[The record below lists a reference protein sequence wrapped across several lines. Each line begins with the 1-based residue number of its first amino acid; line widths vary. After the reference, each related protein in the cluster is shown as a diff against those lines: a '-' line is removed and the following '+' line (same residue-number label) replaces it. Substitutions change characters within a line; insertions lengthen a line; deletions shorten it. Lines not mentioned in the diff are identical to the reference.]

1 MKKKITAIIL
11 TRNEE
16 AMIEGCIRTLG
27 WCDEILVLDDSS
39 TDETTRK
46 AEGLGAR
53 VVQFSH
59 PSFAR
64 KRNEALKHAKNG
76 WIFYID
82 ADERVTPTLA
92 KEILVHIETGDASAF
107 RCRRENYA
115 YGTHFNY
122 GGWQNDWVTRVFQ
135 KDSLQEWA
143 GDIHESPVFAGTS
156 ADLHSPL
163 IHLTHRSTEDNL
175 RKSADWTKIE
185 AELLYKSGI
194 KPITLLT
201 LFRKGG
207 MEIFR
212 RAIQQ
217 KGRRD
222 GMAGW
227 IEAIVQGINRII
239 VYIQVWELQQKPSLP
254 ERYQKKEQEI
264 ATLWKAEGKNR

>member
-1 MKKKITAIIL
+1 MKQKITAIIL

-16 AMIEGCIRTLG
+16 AMIEGCVRTLS

-46 AEGLGAR
+46 AESLGAR

-76 WIFYID
+76 WVFYVD

-92 KEILVHIETGDASAF
+92 KEILVHIETEDAAAF
-107 RCRRENYA
+107 RCRRENYS
-115 YGTHFNY
+115 YGTYFQH
-122 GGWQNDWVTRVFQ
+122 GGWQNDWVTRVFK
-135 KDSLQEWA
+135 KDALEEWT
-143 GDIHESPVFAGTS
+143 GDIHESPVFSGT
-156 ADLHSPL
+156 AFDLHSPL
-163 IHLTHRSTEDNL
+163 IHFTHRSTEENL
-175 RKSADWTKIE
+175 RKSADWTKVE
-185 AELLYKSGI
+185 AELLYKSGV
-194 KPITLLT
+194 PPVTLFT
-201 LFRKGG
+201 LFRKGW

-212 RAIQQ
+212 RGIKQN
-217 KGRRD
+217 GRKD

-227 IEAIVQGINRII
+227 IEAIVQGINRVI

-254 ERYQKKEQEI
+254 ERYQKREQEI
-264 ATLWKAEGKNR
+264 TAMWKAEGKNR